1 MSRFPSNHAQS
12 KENKPSLSAIDWLG
26 QNRQSADVL
35 ATARRMIEMEHVISQ
50 ALPDNLARASRVA
63 HIGSAEITLAVPS
76 AAHAAKF
83 RQLAPRI
90 VQRLCQHGWNINQL
104 KVKVQAGLNRN
115 VTNMSRKKEVNPL
128 DEQALT
134 SFEELYRNT
143 PPGPLAESLKRLIQR
158 HRSSLMQH
166 DIKQQ

>member
-1 MSRFPSNHAQS
+1 MSRFASNQASS
-12 KENKPSLSAIDWLG
+12 KENKQSLSVIDWLG

-50 ALPDNLARASRVA
+50 ALPTSLATACRVA
-63 HIGSAEITLAVPS
+63 RINDREITLAVPS
-76 AAHAAKF
+76 AAHASKL

-90 VQRLCQHGWNINQL
+90 VQRLDQHGWNINQL
-104 KVKVQAGLNRN
+104 QVKVQAGLNQNATN
-115 VTNMSRKKEVNPL
+115 VSRKKEVNPL

-143 PPGPLAESLKRLIQR
+143 PPGPLAESLKRLIER
-158 HRSSLMQH
+158 HRSSLA
-166 DIKQQ
+166 